1 MAPKYAPVVDA
12 AALREGDSPKM
23 LWSIIGAVLLVFLV
37 ANSGLLLLRCQEDV
51 SQLKKSVDALRNMLL
66 RHRMRSLFPP
76 HLHSG
81 DTNNIFTCN
90 ISLQVPHTQY
100 LDIFLHMLWPVLHQR
115 RTHSA
120 GSSLKGTGCS
130 LESANVR
137 VKMEHK
143 HNKKQ
148 CRKYFTWGLH
158 RPKLQ
163 AIQEALLL
171 KRHHLLGGT

>member
-23 LWSIIGAVLLVFLV
+23 LWSIIGA

-120 GSSLKGTGCS
+120 SDSIAPCETRHPHGC
-130 LESANVR
+130 
-137 VKMEHK
+137 
-143 HNKKQ
+143 
-148 CRKYFTWGLH
+148 CC
-158 RPKLQ
+158 
-163 AIQEALLL
+163 
-171 KRHHLLGGT
+171 